1 MTTGKPRPLIS
12 VDSHVVE
19 PKDLWLK
26 RLPQRFQHQAPQVQ
40 STDKGDFFIVP
51 NTGMSPK
58 PVGTEGAMINTK
70 INSVITKPTG
80 YRFEDQ
86 RPGAYDPVARLEDQ
100 DSQGILAEIVYPGW
114 LIVHSIPDFELKV
127 ACVRAYNDW
136 LFEEF
141 CSHNPDRLIGAV
153 ALPVGPGP
161 VEPAIEEARRWAE
174 RGAKTFLLPQ
184 AVPGMAWG
192 DDHWE
197 PLWSVLEEIGLPVGF
212 HQAAG
217 QVAMF
222 NDKTTPG
229 VFWTTA
235 VGNKISLGWVF
246 MQLVYG
252 AVPERHPNLRFILVE
267 GGIGWIAFQLNTMDH
282 LFTDHHRWTIPEL
295 AMKPSD
301 YFNRNFW
308 ATFEDDRPG
317 ILTLPMLDEKRLMWA
332 GDYPHTEGNF
342 PYSQEQVAHDF
353 QGIEESVVSAI
364 THDNAI
370 DLFGLSLPRL
380 VKA

>member
-1 MTTGKPRPLIS
+1 MSTGNARRLIS

-26 RLPQRFQHQAPQVQ
+26 RLPQKFRHQAPQVE
-40 STDKGDFFIVP
+40 STEKGDWFVVP
-51 NTGMSPK
+51 NTGMPPK

-70 INSVITKPTG
+70 INGVITRATG

-86 RPGAYDPVARLEDQ
+86 RPGAYDPAARLLDQ
-100 DSQGILAEIVYPGW
+100 DSQGIEAEIVYPGW
-114 LIVHSIPDFELKV
+114 LIVHSIPDFELKA
-127 ACVRAYNDW
+127 ACVRAYNEW
-136 LFEEF
+136 LFEDF
-141 CSHNPDRLIGAV
+141 CSYNPDRLVGAA
-153 ALPVGPGP
+153 ALPVGNGP
-161 VEPAIEEARRWAE
+161 IQPAVDEAYRWASH
-174 RGAKTFLLPQ
+174 GAKTFLLPQ
-184 AVPGMAWG
+184 SVPGKAWG
-192 DDHWE
+192 DEHFE
-197 PLWSVLEEIGLPVGF
+197 PLWAALEEIGLPVGF

-217 QVAMF
+217 QVAVF

-229 VFWTTA
+229 VFWTNA
-235 VGNKISLGWVF
+235 IGNKISLGWVF

-282 LFTDHHRWTIPEL
+282 MFTDHHRWTVPEL
-295 AMKPSD
+295 ALKPSD

-317 ILTLPMLDEKRLMWA
+317 ILTLPLLDSKRLMWA

-342 PYSQEQVAHDF
+342 PYAQEQVAYDM
-353 QGIEESVVSAI
+353 QGVDEATVRDI
-364 THDNAI
+364 TYNNAVN
-370 DLFGLSLPRL
+370 LFNLNLPAW
-380 VKA
+380 V